1 MSSDARE
8 ELRRR
13 IAAFPRWHYAL
24 DLDGITTPVAVPGHQ
39 VRHAERRRYFFDPL
53 VRLCGGSLRGRSVL
67 DLGCNAGFWSL
78 AAVEHGCDRVCGI
91 DGRAMHVE
99 QAELVFEVKRVPPS
113 RYRFVRGDVLDFD
126 LSSLGSFDV
135 VLCLGLLYHVNQ
147 PVQLLTRA
155 AGVNSDILLIDT
167 TIHPTE
173 EVVFALRHDEP
184 DDPRNAL
191 ASSFVLFPSPS
202 AVIAIV
208 RSLGYHGLVLKPD
221 FDDYVA
227 SRDFLEGRRRAFL
240 CARTTDLS
248 PLLPLAESSFG

>member
-1 MSSDARE
+1 MSSDRRQV
-8 ELRRR
+8 LRQR
-13 IAAFPRWHYAL
+13 IAAFPRWHYEF
-24 DLDGITTPVAVPGHQ
+24 DLDGIRTPVAVPGHE

-99 QAELVFEVKRVPPS
+99 QAELVFEVKGVPAS
-113 RYRFVRGDVLDFD
+113 RYRFVHGDVLDFD

-147 PVQLLTRA
+147 PVQLLARA
-155 AGVNSDILLIDT
+155 ADVNSDILLIDT

-173 EVVFALRHDEP
+173 EAGFALRHDEP

-191 ASSFVLFPSPS
+191 RAQLVLFPSAS

-208 RSLGYHGLVLKPD
+208 RSLGYHGLVLKPH
-221 FDDYVA
+221 FDNYLA
-227 SRDFLEGRRRAFL
+227 SRDFAQGRRRAFL
-240 CARTTDLS
+240 CARQMDLS
-248 PLLPLAESSFG
+248 SLLPLAESSFG